1 MGLFSKGL
9 IILVAIEF
17 FYIFYLET
25 LATTSQT
32 TSRIFRLSK
41 EDLRQKSIRTLL
53 KNQGAYNGL
62 IAVGLLYSVFLAT
75 ATVELS
81 RLILIYIVLVALYG
95 SLTSDKKIILTQ
107 GGPAILTLLSL
118 IIPLF

>member
-107 GGPAILTLLSL
+107 GGLAIIAL
-118 IIPLF
+118 ISTFIA